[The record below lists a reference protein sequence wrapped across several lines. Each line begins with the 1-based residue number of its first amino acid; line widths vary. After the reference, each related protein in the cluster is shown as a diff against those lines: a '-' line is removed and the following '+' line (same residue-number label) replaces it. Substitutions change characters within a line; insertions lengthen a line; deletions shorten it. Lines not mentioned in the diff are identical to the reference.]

1 MEVYININLVNSFPS
16 TLVSVPT
23 FHRGIFP
30 RSKDITRLILL
41 SLCSLRLLFN
51 LVRQS
56 MLLKCKHR

>member
-1 MEVYININLVNSFPS
+1 MEVYTNINLVNSFPS

-23 FHRGIFP
+23 FHRGVFP
-30 RSKDITRLILL
+30 KPKDITRLILL
-41 SLCSLRLLFN
+41 SLCCLRLLFN